1 MAYQLVNAPPDA
13 HLLNNTSKV
22 PEKAL
27 CHSTDCHT
35 GSATMREHDPLIAE
49 YSHEAQRPRATDA
62 LQTLRRIASL
72 VKPLMRQRGWR
83 VRILAEFWPDE
94 KNLLGLN
101 HNHGEKICLRLR
113 YPYDERQFLPME
125 DVVDTMLHELAH
137 IVHGPHDA
145 HFHALWNQLREEH
158 EQLTRKGYTGE
169 GFLSEGKKLGGRRI
183 PIDEARRRARAA
195 AEQRRTLT
203 AGSGQKLGG
212 TRVRRG
218 ADIRKVIADA
228 ATRRATVTQGCGS
241 GRQESKGIADEV
253 GRNGFRTKAE
263 EDDAND
269 DAIMLAYIELLQE
282 EEREKYGDAYI
293 PSSQENPTGGG
304 PSALPPSSVARATST
319 SDPNPD
325 TRAKNLTSMQP
336 TTTTKGTWTC
346 QICTLEN
353 PSTYLCCDACTTERP
368 DSTPRTPQTQHAT
381 PPSTNK
387 RSQKASDGAAKALS
401 SLDAGL
407 KSKPLGWVCHRCGTF
422 MENEWWTC
430 AGCGRMKLSS

>member
-1 MAYQLVNAPPDA
+1 
-13 HLLNNTSKV
+13 
-22 PEKAL
+22 
-27 CHSTDCHT
+27 
-35 GSATMREHDPLIAE
+35 MREHDPLILE
-49 YSHEAQRPRATDA
+49 YSHEAQRPRAPDA
-62 LQTLRRIASL
+62 LQTLRKVASL

-83 VRILAEFWPDE
+83 VFVLAEFWPDE
-94 KNLLGLN
+94 KNILGLN

-145 HFHALWNQLREEH
+145 QFHALWNQLREEH

-183 PIDEARRRARAA
+183 PIDEARRRARAS

-203 AGSGQKLGG
+203 AGSGQMLGG
-212 TRVRRG
+212 APVRRG

-228 ATRRATVTQGCGS
+228 ATRRATVTKGCGS

-253 GRNGFRTKAE
+253 GRNGFRTRAE

-269 DAIMLAYIELLQE
+269 EAIMQAYIELLQE
-282 EEREKYGDAYI
+282 EERERYGDAYI
-293 PSSQENPTGGG
+293 PPSQDNPTGSGL
-304 PSALPPSSVARATST
+304 SALPPSSVARDTSASAISTNSNSPSNSNSNTPT
-319 SDPNPD
+319 SD
-325 TRAKNLTSMQP
+325 LTSAQP
-336 TTTTKGTWTC
+336 TTTANGTWTC
-346 QICTLEN
+346 GICTLEN
-353 PSTYLCCDACTTERP
+353 PSTYLCCDACTTERAE
-368 DSTPRTPQTQHAT
+368 STLRTSRTQHAA
-381 PPSTNK
+381 PPSANRRAPK
-387 RSQKASDGAAKALS
+387 PAHKAAKALL
-401 SLDAGL
+401 SLDAVS
-407 KSKPLGWVCHRCGTF
+407 KNKPLGWICHRCGTF